1 MWPDFGLVDCGVN
14 GAAAPAAADSEAREI
29 ERRYRTLVEQLPL
42 VVYVDALDEASSNIF
57 TSEQIEPLLGYTV
70 EEWRDDPNLFVRT
83 LHSDDRDRVLAAHVR
98 THRTHEPLSLE
109 YRLIARDE
117 SVVWVRDDG
126 VVVLGDEGEPLYL
139 QGYLLDITAERE
151 LQEQLRRQALFDP
164 LTGLAN
170 RAFFHEQLEH
180 AVSVRS
186 ETELGTAVVFIDL
199 DEFKQ
204 INDQY
209 GHSVG
214 DEVLATLG
222 DRLKSVIRA
231 GDSVARLG
239 GDEFAILLTS
249 VGEPAEPAVVAERLV
264 EQITAPIDI
273 AGRHLSLTASVGIA
287 LGSNGA
293 ELLKQADAAMYRAKS
308 NGDADYAFYDD
319 ELDRAALNRFKRIG
333 ELRTAIAEKQ
343 FTLAYQQVVN
353 LDPFEVVGLEALL
366 RWQHPTLGEILP
378 LDFIPLAEESGLIV
392 QIGRWVLLEACF
404 YASRLRTLL
413 GRDLEIA
420 VNVSARQLQH
430 PEFVEHVDDALERAD
445 LPGHLLTLELT
456 ESVLVASGERAAQQ
470 LALLKERGVK
480 LALDDFGTGY
490 ASLAYLQ
497 RLPVD
502 IVKIDRSFTAKID
515 SGADDLAL
523 LEGIVGLG
531 KALGLQLVAEGI
543 ERHAQQGIVRDLGC
557 HGAQGFHFGRPA
569 SAAAATA
576 TLTADA
582 AESSVT

>member
-1 MWPDFGLVDCGVN
+1 MDCGADPVST
-14 GAAAPAAADSEAREI
+14 AAAVESEAREI

-42 VVYVDALDEASSNIF
+42 VVYVDALDDGSSNIF
-57 TSEQIEPLLGYTV
+57 TSGGIEPLLGYTV
-70 EEWRDDPNLFVRT
+70 EEWRDEPDLFVRT
-83 LHSDDRDRVLAAHVR
+83 LHPDDRDRVLAAHMR

-109 YRLIARDE
+109 YRLIARDGA
-117 SVVWVRDDG
+117 VVWVRDDG
-126 VVVLGDEGEPLYL
+126 VVVLGDDNEPLYL
-139 QGYLLDITAERE
+139 QGYVLDITPERE
-151 LQEQLRRQALFDP
+151 LQEQLRLQALFDP

-180 AVSVRS
+180 AVSIR
-186 ETELGTAVVFIDL
+186 TEHEPGTAVVFIDL
-199 DEFKQ
+199 DQFKQ
-204 INDQY
+204 INDAY

-214 DEVLATLG
+214 DEVLAILG
-222 DRLKSVIRA
+222 ARLKTVIRA

-239 GDEFAILLTS
+239 GDEFAVLLTA
-249 VGEPAEPAVVAERLV
+249 VREPAEPAIVAERLL
-264 EQITAPIDI
+264 EQITLPIEV
-273 AGRHLSLTASVGIA
+273 AGRHLSITASIGIA
-287 LGSNGA
+287 LGSSGT

-308 NGDADYAFYDD
+308 NGDVDYTFYDD
-319 ELDRAALNRFKRIG
+319 ELDQVALNRFKRIA
-333 ELRTAIAEKQ
+333 ELREAIAEKQ
-343 FTLAYQQVVN
+343 FTLAYQPVVN

-366 RWQHPTLGEILP
+366 RWQHPTLGEVPP

-404 YASRLRTLL
+404 YASRLRELL

-430 PEFVEHVDDALERAD
+430 PEFLEHVDDALHRAD
-445 LPGHLLTLELT
+445 LPAHLLTLELT
-456 ESVLVASGERAAQQ
+456 ESVLVASGERAEQQ
-470 LALLKERGVK
+470 LSTLKDRGVK

-515 SGADDLAL
+515 SGAADLAL

-543 ERHAQQGIVRDLGC
+543 ERVAQQGIVLDLGC

-569 SAAAATA
+569 PAAAATKA
-576 TLTADA
+576 LTGDA
-582 AESSVT
+582 AETSVT

>member
-1 MWPDFGLVDCGVN
+1 MDCGVDRVAT
-14 GAAAPAAADSEAREI
+14 AAAVEGEAREI

-42 VVYVDALDEASSNIF
+42 VVYIDALDEGSSNIF
-57 TSEQIEPLLGYTV
+57 TSGKIEPLLGYTV
-70 EEWRDDPNLFVRT
+70 EEWRTDPDLFIRT
-83 LHSDDRDRVLAAHVR
+83 LHPDDRDRVLSAHAR

-109 YRLIARDE
+109 YRLIARDGA
-117 SVVWVRDDG
+117 VVWVRDDG
-126 VVVLGDEGEPLYL
+126 VVVLGDDGEPLYL
-139 QGYLLDITAERE
+139 QGYLLDITPERE
-151 LQEQLRRQALFDP
+151 LQDQLRLQALFDP

-180 AVSVRS
+180 AVSIR
-186 ETELGTAVVFIDL
+186 TENEPGTAVVFIDL

-214 DEVLATLG
+214 DDVLAILG
-222 DRLKSVIRA
+222 ARLKTVIRA

-239 GDEFAILLTS
+239 GDEFAVLLTS
-249 VGEPAEPAVVAERLV
+249 VREPAEPAIVAERLL
-264 EQITAPIDI
+264 EQITAPIDV
-273 AGRHLSLTASVGIA
+273 AGRHLSLTASIGIA
-287 LGSNGA
+287 LGSSGA

-319 ELDRAALNRFKRIG
+319 ELDQTALNRFKRIG
-333 ELRTAIAEKQ
+333 EMREAIAEEQ
-343 FTLAYQQVVN
+343 FSLAYQPVVN

-366 RWQHPTLGEILP
+366 
-378 LDFIPLAEESGLIV
+378 
-392 QIGRWVLLEACF
+392 EACF
-404 YASRLRTLL
+404 YASRLREVL

-430 PEFVEHVDDALERAD
+430 PEFLEHVDNALRRAA
-445 LPGHLLTLELT
+445 LPPHLLTLELT
-456 ESVLVASGERAAQQ
+456 ESVLVASGERAEHQ
-470 LALLKERGVK
+470 LAMLKDRGVK

-515 SGADDLAL
+515 TGAADLAL

-543 ERHAQQGIVRDLGC
+543 ERVAQQGIVRDLGC

-569 SAAAATA
+569 PAAVATQA
-576 TLTADA
+576 LTSDA
-582 AESSVT
+582 VEPSVT

>member
-1 MWPDFGLVDCGVN
+1 MVDCGVDRVAT
-14 GAAAPAAADSEAREI
+14 AAAVDSEAREI

-42 VVYVDALDEASSNIF
+42 VVYVDALDEGSSNIF
-57 TSEQIEPLLGYTV
+57 TSGGIEPLLGYSV
-70 EEWRDDPNLFVRT
+70 EEWRNDPDLFIRT
-83 LHSDDRDRVLAAHVR
+83 LHPDDRDRVLAAHAR

-117 SVVWVRDDG
+117 AVVWVRDDG
-126 VVVLGDEGEPLYL
+126 VVVLGDNGEPLYL
-139 QGYLLDITAERE
+139 QGYLLDITPERE
-151 LQEQLRRQALFDP
+151 LQEQLRLQALFDP

-180 AVSVRS
+180 AVSIR
-186 ETELGTAVVFIDL
+186 TENEPGTAVVFIDL

-204 INDQY
+204 INDQF

-214 DEVLATLG
+214 DDVLAILG
-222 DRLKSVIRA
+222 ARLKTVIRA

-239 GDEFAILLTS
+239 GDEFAVLLTS
-249 VGEPAEPAVVAERLV
+249 VREPAEPAIVAERLL
-264 EQITAPIDI
+264 EQITAPIDV
-273 AGRHLSLTASVGIA
+273 AGRHLLLTASIGIA
-287 LGSNGA
+287 LGTTGT
-293 ELLKQADAAMYRAKS
+293 ELLKQADAAMYRAKA

-319 ELDRAALNRFKRIG
+319 ELDQAALNRFKRIA
-333 ELRTAIAEKQ
+333 EMREAIADKQ
-343 FTLAYQQVVN
+343 FSLAYQPVVN

-366 RWQHPTLGEILP
+366 RWQHPTLGEVPP
-378 LDFIPLAEESGLIV
+378 LEFIPLAEESGLIV

-404 YASRLRTLL
+404 YASRLRALL

-420 VNVSARQLQH
+420 INVSARQLQH
-430 PEFVEHVDDALERAD
+430 PEFLEHVESALERAD
-445 LPGHLLTLELT
+445 LPPHLLTLELT
-456 ESVLVASGERAAQQ
+456 ESVLVASGERAEQQ
-470 LALLKERGVK
+470 LAMLKDRGVK

-515 SGADDLAL
+515 TGAADLAL

-543 ERHAQQGIVRDLGC
+543 ERVAQQGIVQDLGC

-569 SAAAATA
+569 PAAAATQA
-576 TLTADA
+576 LTGDTV
-582 AESSVT
+582 ETSVPSN